1 MDSTIKCSHVVSF
14 LQARDPSLLAWNV
27 HDLDRV
33 RADLKNRLFEDTV
46 VSEPESEL
54 EKDDCLKVFLRIKS
68 HVKFDK
74 LYTVDGDTLISKIPE
89 DSHVMRNAKVGET
102 ITKKFTFSKI
112 LGPECTQS
120 EMFNKIV
127 KPKLLQFINGKNST
141 VMSYGAS
148 GSGKTY
154 TIVGTENQPGLIPRS
169 LEYVFR
175 SLPQISDIKVKPNAN
190 GSLTVLDRTTLKDER
205 RKLHHLLSS
214 SHVMSDK
221 DVHTKIYKRMQERL
235 SSEMVATVNSSDVSV
250 SVWVSFAEIYNEK
263 VYDLLVPPPP
273 RGKTRPQLRLASSH
287 GHTYIKDLAVIS
299 VTSGLEAYQI
309 LQYGLNN
316 LNYAATSVN
325 SNSSRSHAIFT
336 IKIAQVVGDMMQVS
350 YFNFCDLA
358 GAERLKKTRNVGE
371 RLKES
376 NNINTSL
383 MVLSKCINMIRQSQ
397 KQANDKL
404 VVPFRESKLTQLF
417 QKALGGHEN
426 ICMIV
431 NINPSLEM
439 FDETHHV
446 LNFSAVV
453 KEIIVD
459 EKPTNP
465 IVMKKLNRFSAFIQ
479 GRSTS
484 IQPMPEIEEHDE
496 GEEPLEIETVE
507 GLRRVMND
515 MYEQFMAEKA
525 QWEASYLEEK
535 QQIKERYNKVINE
548 IETNYNKR
556 LREADAECKRKVL
569 EEREFWQNIAE
580 QDGEPRAKRLKQ
592 DDCIVLSDEEDD
604 GADDGKDFAR
614 YQLEL
619 MELRKQVEDQ
629 KKEIEELKLTLYD
642 AEKEYTK
649 LLATSTSQKK
659 LIIEQQEALHQHEA
673 ALFNKLRDT
682 PEEHDSSE
690 ENVSEEVDTEEKVE
704 HLVEKQCST
713 SPDKKSLELE
723 SVIDDN
729 KENLSECLN
738 VSPRTLLKN
747 KVQAQEKSLFESSN
761 IDLKDAAETSPV

>member
-1 MDSTIKCSHVVSF
+1 MDSTIRRKHMVSF

-27 HDLDRV
+27 HDLDKV
-33 RADLKNRLFEDTV
+33 RKDLRNGLFEDTD
-46 VSEPESEL
+46 VSEPESEP
-54 EKDDCLKVFLRIKS
+54 EKDDFLKVFLRIKS
-68 HVKFDK
+68 QVKFDK
-74 LYTVDGDTLISKIPE
+74 LYDVKGDTLISKIPE
-89 DSHVMRNAKVGET
+89 DSQVMRNAKVGES
-102 ITKKFTFSKI
+102 ITKKYSFSKI

-127 KPKLLQFINGKNST
+127 KPKVLQFINGKNST

-148 GSGKTY
+148 GAGKTY

-175 SLPQISDIKVKPNAN
+175 SLPQISNIKVKPNPN
-190 GSLTVLDRTTLKDER
+190 GSLTVLNKYTVKDER
-205 RKLHHLLSS
+205 KKLHNLLSS
-214 SHVMSDK
+214 SHLMLDK
-221 DVHTKIYKRMQERL
+221 EAHARVYRKMQERL
-235 SSEMVATVNSSDVSV
+235 SGEGVATVNSSDVSV

-263 VYDLLVPPPP
+263 VYDLLVGPPA
-273 RGKTRPQLRLASSH
+273 RGKMRPQLRLASAH
-287 GHTYIKDLAVIS
+287 GRTYIKDLVAIGVI
-299 VTSGLEAYQI
+299 SGLEAYQV

-316 LNYAATSVN
+316 LKYAATSVN

-336 IKIAQVVGDMMQVS
+336 IKIAQSIGNMMGVS

-417 QKALGGHEN
+417 QKALAGHEN

-431 NINPSLEM
+431 NINPCLKM

-446 LNFSAVV
+446 LNFSAVM

-465 IVMKKLNRFSAFIQ
+465 MGIKKLNRFSAFIQ

-484 IQPMPEIEEHDE
+484 IPSVPEIEEHDE
-496 GEEPLEIETVE
+496 GKELPEIETVE
-507 GLRRVMND
+507 GLKRAMND
-515 MYEQFMAEKA
+515 MYEQFMTEKA
-525 QWEASYLEEK
+525 QWESAYLEEK

-548 IETNYNKR
+548 IESNYNKR
-556 LREADAECKRKVL
+556 LRDADAECKRKVL
-569 EEREFWQNIAE
+569 EEREFWQNISAQNSE
-580 QDGEPRAKRLKQ
+580 HEAKRLKQ
-592 DDCIVLSDEEDD
+592 YDYIVLSDEEDD
-604 GADDGKDFAR
+604 DADDGRDFTK
-614 YQLEL
+614 YQLEQ
-619 MELRKQVEDQ
+619 MEMSKQLEDQ

-649 LLATSTSQKK
+649 LLATTTNQKK
-659 LIIEQQEALHQHEA
+659 IIIELQEALHEHEA
-673 ALFNKLRDT
+673 ALFNNIRDT
-682 PEEHDSSE
+682 PEQQDFIE
-690 ENVSEEVDTEEKVE
+690 ENVSEEVETEEKVE
-704 HLVEKQCST
+704 HPMEKQCGT
-713 SPDKKSLELE
+713 TPDNKSLDLE
-723 SVIDDN
+723 SAIDDN

-738 VSPRTLLKN
+738 VTPKTLLEN
-747 KVQAQEKSLFESSN
+747 KVQTQEKSLFEEQVLSN
-761 IDLKDAAETSPV
+761 